1 MPRGMQRVAAGIQEG
16 FLEEVT
22 MGLLSESEL
31 GGWKGRAFQVEGA
44 ASAKVWRPESRF
56 RAEESASLPR
66 TRAAGSGEA
75 LNSLPKYLS
84 PGPSMSASRLS
95 CLRTM
100 A

>member
-1 MPRGMQRVAAGIQEG
+1 
-16 FLEEVT
+16 
-22 MGLLSESEL
+22 MGLLSESEF
-31 GGWKGRAFQVEGA
+31 GGWKGRAFQAKGA

-66 TRAAGSGEA
+66 TRADGSVEG

-84 PGPSMSASRLS
+84 PGPSTSASRLS
-95 CLRTM
+95 CLRTT